1 MAEVTPGAF
10 TRRPQPVLAMTKACH
25 ANSATDPAMRHDL
38 AGAGPVR
45 SSLAGEVERVMGIEP
60 T

>member
-1 MAEVTPGAF
+1 
-10 TRRPQPVLAMTKACH
+10 MTKACH
-25 ANSATDPAMRHDL
+25 AKSATDPAMRHDL
-38 AGAGPVR
+38 VGAGPVW